1 MNTKYIIFDLDD
13 TLAYEIDYLKSAYK
27 EIAENLDKVNSENL
41 RLEMLEAYHK
51 GLNVFEILIQKYPNS
66 TKQRLINIY
75 RTHFPD
81 IQFIEGANDL
91 LDDIKRKGYKIGLIT
106 DGRSITQRN
115 KLRALGIEGLFD
127 LIIISEEFGST
138 KPDERNYKAFVVDDI
153 SEYFYIADNPK
164 KDFLT
169 PNKLGWTSICLLDKG
184 NNIHPQN
191 FDLDE
196 KYLPKFV
203 IENIKDV
210 SKLI

>member
-1 MNTKYIIFDLDD
+1 MKTKYIIFDLDD
-13 TLAYEIDYLKSAYK
+13 TLAYEIDYLQSAYK
-27 EIAENLDKVNSENL
+27 EIAENVDKVNSENL
-41 RLEMLEAYHK
+41 RLEMLNTYHN

-66 TKQRLINIY
+66 TKEELLNIY

-91 LDDIKRKGYKIGLIT
+91 LDDIKNKGYKIGLIT

-138 KPDERNYKAFVVDDI
+138 KPDERNYKAFIVDDI

-210 SKLI
+210 LKLI

>member
-1 MNTKYIIFDLDD
+1 MKTKYIIFDLDD

-27 EIAENLDKVNSENL
+27 EIAENVDKVNSENL

-66 TKQRLINIY
+66 TIEELLKIY

-81 IQFIEGANDL
+81 VQFIEGANDL

-115 KLRALGIEGLFD
+115 KLKALGIEGIFD
-127 LIIISEEFGST
+127 SIIISEEFGST
-138 KPDERNYKAFVVDDI
+138 KPDERNYKAFIVDDI
-153 SEYFYIADNPK
+153 AEYFYIADNPK

-191 FDLDE
+191 FDLQTE
-196 KYLPKFV
+196 YLPK
-203 IENIKDV
+203 IKVD
-210 SKLI
+210 SLKEIIDII